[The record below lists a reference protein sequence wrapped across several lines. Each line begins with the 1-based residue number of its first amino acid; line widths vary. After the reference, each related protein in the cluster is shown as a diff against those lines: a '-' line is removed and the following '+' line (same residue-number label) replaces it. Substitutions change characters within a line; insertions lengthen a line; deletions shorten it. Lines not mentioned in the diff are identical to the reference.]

1 MHGLDIAR
9 GLPILWKVNFIVA
22 AIGLLREE
30 KQKEELRKMLK
41 SNLKESMIIVLNVV
55 SIFLTLFAIS
65 TNLVFASGGS
75 IAMANYYPDDGG
87 TYGFIDHFLEQT
99 TAVNTN
105 TTVSVSID
113 GGPLIPMTYQGIR
126 NEMVSGDTVAHD
138 WYTWQ
143 IAIPAIMAPGGH
155 SFQFFSHYYVWQ
167 EVDQYW
173 TEFNAYSNVHSF
185 TIACPLPTPS
195 QSPPPTTINPVC
207 IFTAIAFSSVVAF
220 LVLVTFVPRNRSQ
233 RHSAHACSEIG
244 QKWFLF
250 FLLWD
255 LRAVLGFAVL
265 PNLLAVSAFLK
276 PAKVLEA
283 AEREGYNLHR
293 RV

>member
-1 MHGLDIAR
+1 
-9 GLPILWKVNFIVA
+9 
-22 AIGLLREE
+22 
-30 KQKEELRKMLK
+30 MLK
-41 SNLKESMIIVLNVV
+41 RNLKELLIVVLNVFSV
-55 SIFLTLFAIS
+55 LLIYFALS
-65 TNLVFASGGS
+65 TSVVFASGGS
-75 IAMANYYPDDGG
+75 IAMVNYFPNDRG
-87 TYGFIDHFLEQT
+87 TYESIDHFLEQT

-113 GGPLIPMTYQGIR
+113 EGSLIPMTYQGIK
-126 NEMVSGDTVAHD
+126 NEMAPCDTVARD

-143 IAIPAIMAPGGH
+143 IAISAITAPGKH
-155 SFQFFSHYYVWQ
+155 TFQFFSHYYVWQ

-173 TEFNAYSNVHSF
+173 AEFDSYSDLHSF

-195 QSPPPTTINPVC
+195 QPPSRTTINPVYM
-207 IFTAIAFSSVVAF
+207 FTAITVSSVVAF

-233 RHSAHACSEIG
+233 RHSAHGCSEIG